1 MAKILTEPE
10 LITII
15 SAGEIVEGGID
26 KSVEGIKYDF
36 RLGTRILRSGAK
48 EINTEKLTET
58 ERAELGIEPG
68 EMVFVLSE
76 EKLNLPSDIKVE
88 LSNKR
93 KLSHC
98 GILVGGGVCVDP
110 RYTGFIVLLLYN
122 FSSTRFPLRPG
133 DKLIAG
139 IFYKLDKSEVS
150 EVRVEPE
157 SIEKFP
163 DDVRALMRE
172 YIPFSPNLFNEAI
185 KKFEIRLGSIDERL
199 KERDKWIDDFQAGL
213 NELKVTIGEL
223 TSDLK
228 LESSLRQSKDEEIE
242 TKQTKVDENLSKVDE
257 KLFDIKSTVKF
268 LKWAIITLIGTIV
281 IVYVI
286 NFLLTK

>member
-15 SAGEIVEGGID
+15 SAGEIVEDGID

-36 RLGTRILRSGAK
+36 RLGTRILKSGAK
-48 EINTEKLTET
+48 EINTDKLTET

-150 EVRVEPE
+150 EVRVAPE
-157 SIEKFP
+157 SIDKFP

-172 YIPFSPNLFNEAI
+172 YKPFSPNRFTKAI
-185 KKFEIRLGSIDERL
+185 DKIEIRLGSIDEKL
-199 KERDKWIDDFQAGL
+199 VERDKWKKDFQGGL
-213 NELKVTIGEL
+213 DALKGSIGEL
-223 TSDLK
+223 TNDLK
-228 LESSLRQSKDEEIE
+228 LESSLRQSKDKEIE
-242 TKQTKVDENLSKVDE
+242 TKQTKVDDNIVE
-257 KLFDIKSTVKF
+257 IKSSVKF
-268 LKWAIITLIGTIV
+268 LKWAILTIMGAV
-281 IVYVI
+281 AVVYI
-286 NFLLTK
+286 IKLFTTN